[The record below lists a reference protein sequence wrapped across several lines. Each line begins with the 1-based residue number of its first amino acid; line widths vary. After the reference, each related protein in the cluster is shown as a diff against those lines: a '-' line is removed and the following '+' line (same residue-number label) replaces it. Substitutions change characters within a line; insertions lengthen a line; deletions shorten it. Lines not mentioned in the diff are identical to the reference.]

1 MRTFDYRLQ
10 TAVSWAFAILIFL
23 ATEYAIF
30 SANIFWIIM
39 GFWALCITVLPAVMS
54 RALARILPFEL
65 LFLIAL
71 PFFLYFIPGILNI
84 QKSLF
89 IENLMRA
96 SQVMATFLIGFVTVI
111 DIHTYTS
118 VKMNMVFA
126 LAFTVML
133 TMTLGSFFAIADFVS
148 DEIFGTH
155 ALPSNDYLMLNLLY
169 SFGGGIFMGVML
181 AIYLRKTTAER
192 LRRFGIDR
200 GDKR

>member
-1 MRTFDYRLQ
+1 
-10 TAVSWAFAILIFL
+10 
-23 ATEYAIF
+23 
-30 SANIFWIIM
+30 
-39 GFWALCITVLPAVMS
+39 
-54 RALARILPFEL
+54 
-65 LFLIAL
+65 
-71 PFFLYFIPGILNI
+71 
-84 QKSLF
+84 
-89 IENLMRA
+89 MRA